1 MSVFE
6 VPYASEVEET
16 VKGRLRNM
24 ENGIEKGRE
33 DLSRRPKSRKSRG
46 RSGKLKQSDT
56 AKHGEKNKSL
66 RLRGTSPSIIVN

>member
-24 ENGIEKGRE
+24 ENGIEKGRG

-46 RSGKLKQSDT
+46 RSGKWDIRKIE
-56 AKHGEKNKSL
+56 AK
-66 RLRGTSPSIIVN
+66 